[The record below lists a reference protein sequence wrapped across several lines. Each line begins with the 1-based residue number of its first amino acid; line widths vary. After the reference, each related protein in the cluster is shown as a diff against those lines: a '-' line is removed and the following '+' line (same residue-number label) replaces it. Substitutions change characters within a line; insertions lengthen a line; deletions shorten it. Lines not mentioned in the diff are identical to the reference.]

1 MKVVDCCDLSSVGTL
16 TCVKM
21 IKTCVESAFATV
33 CVRLIIADHLFCFG
47 EDG

>member
-1 MKVVDCCDLSSVGTL
+1 VKVDDCCDLSSLGTL

-21 IKTCVESAFATV
+21 IEICVDNAFATV
-33 CVRLIIADHLFCFG
+33 CIRFIVVDHLFCFG